1 MSVCPDIGVR
11 DFPIINDVPVSTSLN
26 ESIAD
31 SFLIDLQWGT
41 RSTPPEFR
49 PTNDGTLDEGKY
61 GQQSQSSTLRLQGN
75 TYRLLEVR
83 IVKPIHTSFLL
94 PDFKNTNLGE
104 VIMIF
109 ENSSAEIGT
118 PYIFLCIPLISI
130 PDKYTGTITPVPPY
144 LQAIRLGRL
153 SGKPVSLG
161 GFFTSPSHRE
171 FVTYATCLAQVKDK
185 KTVAANTQVFVF
197 INGIMD
203 TNANLKELMNKWKRS
218 PGTNRTEKSTEF
230 ADLAL
235 PANLMK
241 QANNMQPLF
250 RISNEVN
257 YKTYLRSSKLT
268 TATVEKRIEVAPG
281 LRVDDTSSYKCVPL
295 SPDQNVKDGRILV
308 NTDEGTLLS
317 QVLAE
322 KKVDDEIPED
332 GLTPGD
338 VERFIANVVGILI
351 GLFFLSVIAY
361 TITTFTSSNAAP
373 AFPYIRSLY
382 GNVAPSTFIAVAVG
396 TIGFLIGYFLS

>member
-1 MSVCPDIGVR
+1 MSVCPDIGIR
-11 DFPIINDVPVSTSLN
+11 DFPIINDVPVSASLN

-31 SFLIDLQWGT
+31 SFLVDFQWGT

-49 PTNDGTLDEGKY
+49 ASNDGTLDEGKY
-61 GQQSQSSTLRLQGN
+61 GQQSQTSTLRLQGN

-83 IVKPIHTSFLL
+83 IVQPIHTTFLF

-104 VIMIF
+104 ILMVF
-109 ENSSAEIGT
+109 ENSRAEIGT
-118 PYIFLCIPLISI
+118 PYIFLCVPLIAI
-130 PDKYTGTITPVPPY
+130 PEKYTGTISPVPPY

-161 GFFTSPSHRE
+161 EFFTFPAHRE

-185 KTVAANTQVFVF
+185 KTQAANTQVFVF

-203 TNANLKELMNKWKRS
+203 TESNLKTIMGKWKRA
-218 PGTNRTEKSTEF
+218 PATNKTVPSTTF
-230 ADLAL
+230 AELAL

-241 QANNMQPLF
+241 QANTMQPLF
-250 RISNEVN
+250 RISSEVN
-257 YKTYLRSSKLT
+257 YKTYLRSSKLVPPAAT
-268 TATVEKRIEVAPG
+268 TGKEIGPG
-281 LRVDDTSSYKCVPL
+281 QRVDSTSSYKCVPL
-295 SPDQNVKDGRILV
+295 SPDKNVKDGRLVV

-322 KKVDDEIPED
+322 KKADDEIPED

-338 VERFIANVVGILI
+338 VEQFIATVIGILI
-351 GLFFLSVIAY
+351 GIFVLSVLAY

-373 AFPYIRSLY
+373 AFPYIRRMY
-382 GNVAPSTFIAVAVG
+382 GDITPSTFIALSVG
-396 TIGFLIGYFLS
+396 IVGFLIGYFAS